1 MRWVVKLLALVGV
14 VIIVSIL
21 TFLMTDFLPGD
32 PAEVIAGSQASDKE
46 FVDNIRE
53 ELNLDDPLPQRYLTW
68 AGNAVQGDFGRSL
81 EENDEPIADKLRRTI
96 PNTVQLLLLAEIFS
110 ILIAVPIGVYS
121 GYRANGKFDK
131 FATGMAFFLLAIPSF
146 VMGVVLIA
154 IFAVS
159 TNLLKIQ
166 FDPIS
171 EVGLAASLKTSI
183 MPVICI
189 SVGIIAVYVR
199 LLRTDMIATLQE
211 DFILNAPRQGAQV
224 ELHPLPA
231 RAATVVVLAAHR
243 GRHQPRHP
251 DRRLGDRGA
260 ALLDQRGRQPARAV
274 DLEPRHRDRPG
285 DRAHHLDRLRRREL
299 HRRPRLLVPRP
310 EDPPWLT
317 TRHRLLG
324 PDRPGPG
331 DEPGSGK
338 KRRRLGLAFWLPAL
352 WVGLILFGAVFA
364 DLLPLQNPN
373 VPDKCAQYVVPQ
385 FNINTGEETM
395 PVYEPGQVIDGVRVD
410 LCTADSRANAKPS
423 TTHWL
428 GTDSSGRDTF
438 ARVVYGARVA

>member
-1 MRWVVKLLALVGV
+1 VRWVVKLLALVGV

-46 FVDNIRE
+46 FVDNIRQ

-68 AGNAVQGDFGRSL
+68 AGNALQGDFGRSL

-96 PNTVQLLLLAEIFS
+96 PNTVQLLLLAEIVS
-110 ILIAVPIGVYS
+110 ILVAVPIGVYS

-211 DFILNAPRQGAQV
+211 DFILNARAKGLKSSYILFRHALRPSSFSLLTVAGINLGTLIGGSVIV
-224 ELHPLPA
+224 EQLFSINGVGNLLVQSISS
-231 RAATVVVLAAHR
+231 RDIATVQVIVLIISITYV
-243 GRHQPRHP
+243 GVNF
-251 DRRLGDRGA
+251 L
-260 ALLDQRGRQPARAV
+260 V
-274 DLEPRHRDRPG
+274 DLVYSSLDPRI
-285 DRAHHLDRLRRREL
+285 RR
-299 HRRPRLLVPRP
+299 
-310 EDPPWLT
+310 
-317 TRHRLLG
+317 G
-324 PDRPGPG
+324 
-331 DEPGSGK
+331 
-338 KRRRLGLAFWLPAL
+338 
-352 WVGLILFGAVFA
+352 
-364 DLLPLQNPN
+364 
-373 VPDKCAQYVVPQ
+373 
-385 FNINTGEETM
+385 
-395 PVYEPGQVIDGVRVD
+395 
-410 LCTADSRANAKPS
+410 
-423 TTHWL
+423 
-428 GTDSSGRDTF
+428 
-438 ARVVYGARVA
+438 